1 MKNSGWVTLM
11 ALWLLS
17 PAWALETLELKPE
30 PVAHWRVLDG
40 TVEAVHQ
47 ATLSAQTSGRV
58 AEVLF
63 DVNDFVEAGS
73 VLVRFT
79 NTEQKAA
86 LDQATANL
94 EAARAAFKQAEAEY
108 QRIKGVFERKLVSKS
123 DMDRV
128 TSQRDAARARLKA
141 AESAVQS
148 ARQQYEY
155 TIVRA
160 PYAGIVTKRFI
171 EQGESVHPGQPLMA
185 GLSLD
190 RLRVQVDVP
199 QSMVL
204 PIRKKKQA
212 EIWLDET
219 GSRTLAGEKV
229 TIFPFADPKAKTF
242 RVRVDLPQAETGLF
256 PGEFVK
262 TAFVTETVERL
273 LVPWKAVMVRSE
285 LVSVYVMDAEGRVSL
300 RQVRVGQRHG
310 DRVEVLSGL
319 RAGERVVLDPVAAA
333 AEVLRQRE
341 ADS

>member
-1 MKNSGWVTLM
+1 MNNKGWMVWL
-11 ALWLLS
+11 ALSLLQ

-30 PVAHWRVLDG
+30 KVAHWRVLDG

-86 LDQATANL
+86 LDQALANL
-94 EAARAAFKQAEAEY
+94 EAAEAAYKQAEAEY
-108 QRIKGVFERKLVSKS
+108 RRIKDVFERKLVSKS
-123 DMDRV
+123 EMDRV

-141 AESAVQS
+141 AESAVKS

-171 EQGESVHPGQPLMA
+171 EPGESVNPGQPLMA

-199 QSMVL
+199 QSMIAPV
-204 PIRKKKQA
+204 RQHKEA
-212 EIWLDET
+212 EIWLDEV
-219 GSRTLAGEKV
+219 GSRTLKGERV
-229 TIFPFADPKAKTF
+229 IIFPFADPASKTF

-262 TAFVTETVERL
+262 TAFVTDTVERIL
-273 LVPWKAVMVRSE
+273 IPWSAVMVRSE
-285 LVSVYVMDAEGRVSL
+285 LVSVYVMDDNGRVTL
-300 RQVRVGQRHG
+300 RQVRVGKRHG
-310 DRVEVLSGL
+310 ERVEVLSGL
-319 RAGERVVLDPVAAA
+319 KAGERLVLDPVAAA

-341 ADS
+341 AS

>member
-1 MKNSGWVTLM
+1 MIKNRVVML
-11 ALWLLS
+11 ALVL
-17 PAWALETLELKPE
+17 AWPVWAMETAVLQPE
-30 PVAHWRVLDG
+30 RVEHWRVLDG

-63 DVNDFVEAGS
+63 DVNDYVEAGS
-73 VLVRFT
+73 VLVRFS

-86 LDQATANL
+86 LEQAEANL
-94 EAARAAFKQAEAEY
+94 EAAEAAYRQAEAEY
-108 QRIKGVFERKLVSKS
+108 RRIRDVFEKKLVSKS
-123 DMDRV
+123 DMDRA

-141 AESAVQS
+141 AESAVKS

-160 PYAGIVTKRFI
+160 PYAGIVTQRFI
-171 EQGESVHPGQPLMA
+171 EPGESVNPGQPLMA

-199 QSMVL
+199 QSMVAA
-204 PIRKKKQA
+204 IRAHRKA
-212 EIWLDET
+212 SIWLDAE
-219 GSRTLAGEKV
+219 GSRILAGERV
-229 TIFPFADPKAKTF
+229 TIFPFADPASRTF

-273 LVPWKAVMVRSE
+273 LVPWSAVMVRSE
-285 LVSVYVMDAEGRVSL
+285 LVSVYVMDDAGRVSL
-300 RQVRVGQRHG
+300 RQIRLGNRHA
-310 DRVEVLSGL
+310 DRVEVLTGL
-319 RAGERVVLDPVAAA
+319 QAGERLVLDPVQAA

-341 ADS
+341 AKP

>member
-1 MKNSGWVTLM
+1 M
-11 ALWLLS
+11 
-17 PAWALETLELKPE
+17 ELKPE
-30 PVAHWRVLDG
+30 PVSHWRVLDG

-63 DVNDFVEAGS
+63 DVNDYVEAGS

-86 LDQATANL
+86 LDQAEANL

-141 AESAVQS
+141 AESAVES

-171 EQGESVHPGQPLMA
+171 EKGESVHPGQPLMA

-212 EIWLDET
+212 EIWLDES

-229 TIFPFADPKAKTF
+229 TIFPFADPQAKTF

-285 LVSVYVMDAEGRVSL
+285 LVSVYVMDEAGRVSL

-310 DRVEVLSGL
+310 ERVEVLSGL
-319 RAGERVVLDPVAAA
+319 KAGERVVLDPVAAA

-341 ADS
+341 VDS